1 MNVLLNEHKQPNQW
15 ITHFELVHLQK
26 KKMLIGLKNKISSFC
41 RNQNEINIKMIKK
54 KTKPIILKKLE
65 YTKTNITKISTN
77 VKPT

>member
-1 MNVLLNEHKQPNQW
+1 
-15 ITHFELVHLQK
+15 
-26 KKMLIGLKNKISSFC
+26 MLIGLKNKISSFC